1 MFWVSALKYSLK
13 WSILQQNEAVYLLS
27 RETERKLNFIKFNFI
42 NYFIKNVRL
51 WVF

>member
-27 RETERKLNFIKFNFI
+27 RETERKLD
-42 NYFIKNVRL
+42 YFIKNVRL
-51 WVF
+51 WVL